1 VTATP
6 RELAHAA
13 ELRSTLVELNNAA
26 IAARSI
32 VKADAEKY
40 LDGNAPDGTL
50 KSVRVLEQL
59 DAAIADAG
67 QVLAEVG
74 S

>member
-1 VTATP
+1 MTATP

-13 ELRSTLVELNNAA
+13 ELHSALAELNNAA
-26 IAARSI
+26 IAARPV

-40 LDGNAPDGTL
+40 LDGNGPDGTL
-50 KSVRVLEQL
+50 KSVQALERL

-67 QVLAEVG
+67 EALSAVV

>member
-1 VTATP
+1 MTVTP

-26 IAARSI
+26 IAARPF
-32 VKADAEKY
+32 VEHQTKAWSERGGLATIGDA
-40 LDGNAPDGTL
+40 TL
-50 KSVRVLEQL
+50 TLERL

-67 QVLAEVG
+67 DVLDR
-74 S
+74 SSS

>member
-1 VTATP
+1 MTATP

-13 ELRSTLVELNNAA
+13 ELRSALAELNNAA
-26 IAARSI
+26 IDARPTVAAEAR
-32 VKADAEKY
+32 KY
-40 LDGNAPDGTL
+40 LDGNAPDGSL
-50 KSVRVLEQL
+50 KSVRVLERL

-67 QVLAEVG
+67 EALSAVT